1 MSPEANTDP
10 ALLGLLALF
19 AAERDDKAQP
29 PTEVLLARVGVDYE
43 DIALV
48 VNKTPEAV
56 RKAANRAGLSKPR
69 KSKGSAK

>member
-1 MSPEANTDP
+1 MSTETNTDP

-29 PTEVLLARVGVDYE
+29 PTEILLARVGLDYE

-48 VNKTPEAV
+48 VDKTPEAV
-56 RKAANRAGLSKPR
+56 RKAANRAGLAKSK